1 MDTTDKNKVTLDE
14 FIRLESETFC
24 KTVENYAKNLELSD
38 PLTYLLIVDEI
49 EKRLRLF
56 MRSCSYMRRHAM
68 LDAVQSGVSQ
78 SSIARSL
85 KLSRQR
91 ASDMVLK
98 ATDERV
104 YNVVL
109 PFEQMEELKDNDKL
123 HSIIVSL

>member
-1 MDTTDKNKVTLDE
+1 MDTTAKNKTTLDE

-24 KTVENYAKNLELSD
+24 KTVEEYAKNLDLSD
-38 PLTYLLIVDEI
+38 SLTYLLIIDEI

-56 MRSCSYMRRHAM
+56 MKSCSYMRRHAM
-68 LDAVQSGVSQ
+68 LDAVQSGISQ

-85 KLSRQR
+85 ELSRQR

-98 ATDERV
+98 ATGERV
-104 YNVVL
+104 YNFGL
-109 PFEQMEELKDNDKL
+109 PFDEMEELKDNDKL

>member
-1 MDTTDKNKVTLDE
+1 VDTKLKNKVTLHE

-24 KTVENYAKNLELSD
+24 KTVEDYAKNLELSD

-56 MRSCSYMRRHAM
+56 MKSCSYMRRHAM
-68 LDAVQSGVSQ
+68 LDAVQSGMSQ
-78 SSIARSL
+78 SSLARSL
-85 KLSRQR
+85 ELSRQR

-104 YNVVL
+104 YNVAL
-109 PFEQMEELKDNDKL
+109 PFDKMEELKDNNKL